1 MARIQKSMPAKEMAL
16 RTLLYFVVSVICIV
30 ILYPYFVMVCTALK
44 SRAEIFSV
52 NGTVL
57 PQEALWSNFTDI
69 WQKAPMAQYMLNS
82 LMIAGGSTLIAMLC
96 GIPAAYALARMK
108 FKGQTAFLGFIIVS
122 QMFAPV
128 VLLIGIYKVMQSLAL
143 TNSVIG
149 LIFINAAFNQAFTI
163 WLLRGTFLSISAEM
177 EQAATIDGCNRIQAM
192 FKILL
197 PVAAPGIVTTLI
209 FIFINAWNE
218 YTVALCLI
226 STDTLKPLTVGINIF
241 NGYNIIEWQYLF
253 AASIFAI
260 IPVVIMFMS
269 ISAEM
274 EQAATIDGC
283 NRIQAMFKVL
293 LPMAAP
299 GIVTT
304 LIFIF
309 INAWNEYTVALCLI
323 STDTLKPLT
332 VGINIFNGY
341 NIIEWQYLFAGSI
354 FAIIPVVIMFMSIE
368 KNLTEGL
375 TSGGVKG

>member
-1 MARIQKSMPAKEMAL
+1 MKKQLSVKDMFL
-16 RTLLYFVVSVICIV
+16 RTMLYLVISVICLV
-30 ILYPYFVMVCTALK
+30 ILYPYFAMFCTALK

-52 NGTVL
+52 NGTIL
-57 PQEALWSNFTDI
+57 PINPLWTNFTDI
-69 WQKAPMAQYMLNS
+69 WQLAPMGQYMLNS
-82 LMIAGGSTLIAMLC
+82 ILIAGGSSLIAMIC

-128 VLLIGIYKVMQSLAL
+128 VLLIGIYKVMSTLGMS
-143 TNSVIG
+143 NSIVG

-177 EQAATIDGCNRIQAM
+177 EQAATN
-192 FKILL
+192 
-197 PVAAPGIVTTLI
+197 
-209 FIFINAWNE
+209 
-218 YTVALCLI
+218 
-226 STDTLKPLTVGINIF
+226 
-241 NGYNIIEWQYLF
+241 
-253 AASIFAI
+253 
-260 IPVVIMFMS
+260 
-269 ISAEM
+269 
-274 EQAATIDGC
+274 DGC

-323 STDTLKPLT
+323 STDTFKPLT

-341 NIIEWQYLFAGSI
+341 NMIEWQYLFAASI

-375 TSGGVKG
+375 TAGGVKG

>member
-1 MARIQKSMPAKEMAL
+1 MRVNTHLSAKEIAM
-16 RTLLYFVVSVICIV
+16 RTLLYMVVSIICIV

-57 PQEALWSNFTDI
+57 PVEPLWSNFADI
-69 WQKAPMAQYMLNS
+69 WKKAPMAQYMLNS
-82 LMIAGGSTLIAMLC
+82 ILIAGGSTIIAMLC

-128 VLLIGIYKVMQSLAL
+128 VLLIGIYKVMQSMSM
-143 TNSVIG
+143 TNSILG
-149 LIFINAAFNQAFTI
+149 LIFVNAAFNQAFTI
-163 WLLRGTFLSISAEM
+163 WLLRGTFMSISAEM

-192 FKILL
+192 MKVLL

-226 STDTLKPLTVGINIF
+226 STDTFKPMTVGINIF

-253 AASIFAI
+253 AASLFAI
-260 IPVVIMFMS
+260 V
-269 ISAEM
+269 
-274 EQAATIDGC
+274 
-283 NRIQAMFKVL
+283 
-293 LPMAAP
+293 
-299 GIVTT
+299 
-304 LIFIF
+304 
-309 INAWNEYTVALCLI
+309 
-323 STDTLKPLT
+323 
-332 VGINIFNGY
+332 
-341 NIIEWQYLFAGSI
+341 
-354 FAIIPVVIMFMSIE
+354 PVVIMFMSIE

-375 TSGGVKG
+375 TAGGVKG

>member
-1 MARIQKSMPAKEMAL
+1 MMRKPMSVKSMAL
-16 RTLLYFVVSVICIV
+16 RTLLYFAVTVICV
-30 ILYPYFVMVCTALK
+30 VTLYPYFAMVCTALK
-44 SRAEIFSV
+44 SRAEIFSA
-52 NGTVL
+52 NGTVF
-57 PQEALWSNFTDI
+57 PNEVLWSNFTDI
-69 WQKAPMAQYMLNS
+69 WELAPIGRYMLNS
-82 LMIAGGSTLIAMLC
+82 VLIAGGSSLIAMLC

-128 VLLIGIYKVMQSLAL
+128 VLLIGIYKVLVTMNLND
-143 TNSVIG
+143 TIWG

-163 WLLRGTFLSISAEM
+163 WLLRGTF
-177 EQAATIDGCNRIQAM
+177 
-192 FKILL
+192 
-197 PVAAPGIVTTLI
+197 
-209 FIFINAWNE
+209 
-218 YTVALCLI
+218 
-226 STDTLKPLTVGINIF
+226 
-241 NGYNIIEWQYLF
+241 
-253 AASIFAI
+253 
-260 IPVVIMFMS
+260 MS

-283 NRIQAMFKVL
+283 NRVQAMIKVL

-323 STDTLKPLT
+323 STDTLKPIT

-341 NIIEWQYLFAGSI
+341 NMIHWQYLFAASI

-375 TSGGVKG
+375 TAGGVKG